1 MRLSD
6 SVSVLMGTTG
16 SGKSEFLQAF
26 ILSMAINYSP
36 KEVAFVLVDFK
47 GGDMARPFMAKPFS
61 PALPHLAATISN
73 LSGNVLYRA
82 LVSLEAEIK
91 SRQRIFNEAAAE
103 LGVDKLDINSY
114 HKYYKG
120 GRLSTPLPH
129 LIIIID
135 EFAQLKTQQPEFL
148 AQLINVIA
156 PITTIPGGGI
166 FKQAIYHPFH
176 MLSKYGHGTVKKAI
190 VDAPKYQCDLGE
202 LNVVEPAVIYNEEN
216 DEVRI
221 FVLNCDQEEDVEFE
235 VDLQGYGD
243 KKVKKHLVLAGN
255 DYSVMNTIEHPDAVE
270 MEEKE
275 VTAANS
281 VVLPKM
287 SWNVIVLG

>member
-1 MRLSD
+1 M
-6 SVSVLMGTTG
+6 
-16 SGKSEFLQAF
+16 
-26 ILSMAINYSP
+26 
-36 KEVAFVLVDFK
+36 
-47 GGDMARPFMAKPFS
+47 
-61 PALPHLAATISN
+61 
-73 LSGNVLYRA
+73 
-82 LVSLEAEIK
+82 
-91 SRQRIFNEAAAE
+91 
-103 LGVDKLDINSY
+103 
-114 HKYYKG
+114 
-120 GRLSTPLPH
+120 
-129 LIIIID
+129 
-135 EFAQLKTQQPEFL
+135 
-148 AQLINVIA
+148 IA

-190 VDAPKYQCDLGE
+190 VDAPKYQCDFGE

>member
-1 MRLSD
+1 M
-6 SVSVLMGTTG
+6 
-16 SGKSEFLQAF
+16 
-26 ILSMAINYSP
+26 
-36 KEVAFVLVDFK
+36 
-47 GGDMARPFMAKPFS
+47 
-61 PALPHLAATISN
+61 
-73 LSGNVLYRA
+73 
-82 LVSLEAEIK
+82 
-91 SRQRIFNEAAAE
+91 
-103 LGVDKLDINSY
+103 
-114 HKYYKG
+114 
-120 GRLSTPLPH
+120 
-129 LIIIID
+129 
-135 EFAQLKTQQPEFL
+135 
-148 AQLINVIA
+148 
-156 PITTIPGGGI
+156 
-166 FKQAIYHPFH
+166 
-176 MLSKYGHGTVKKAI
+176 
-190 VDAPKYQCDLGE
+190 DAPKYQCDLGE
-202 LNVVEPAVIYNEEN
+202 LNVVEPTVIYNEEN